1 MITGCGG
8 LQTALDNLSRFES
21 NDNSPRTPEEYLT
34 EARGFS
40 EQGRWSDAM
49 STVRQGLQDYPD
61 NIEIYNLRDKIDIEW
76 EQDRLLLENRLLLVE
91 TSSLLQ
97 AKALLEKLAEG
108 SPNDPFLRSRIVFH
122 EQALQN
128 RMDDLMAC
136 GMHSEPPELR
146 QARRCLLIADR
157 IAPTA
162 EIRDKL
168 QVISRKIE
176 ALEQASVARREE
188 REQATQARKDEQVE
202 KRRSER
208 VRKLI
213 SEAERESKQGAL
225 TNAMPLLEEAL
236 KQDPENV
243 EVRQLINEVQ
253 LALENQATVLIK
265 LGDRLYRD
273 EQLGPAIAVWGAAL
287 KLDPARLEIADK
299 LDRARR
305 IFAKLESIRAG
316 ATESPDTIDWLENP

>member
-1 MITGCGG
+1 M
-8 LQTALDNLSRFES
+8 
-21 NDNSPRTPEEYLT
+21 
-34 EARGFS
+34 
-40 EQGRWSDAM
+40 
-49 STVRQGLQDYPD
+49 
-61 NIEIYNLRDKIDIEW
+61 
-76 EQDRLLLENRLLLVE
+76 
-91 TSSLLQ
+91 
-97 AKALLEKLAEG
+97 
-108 SPNDPFLRSRIVFH
+108 
-122 EQALQN
+122 
-128 RMDDLMAC
+128 
-136 GMHSEPPELR
+136 
-146 QARRCLLIADR
+146 
-157 IAPTA
+157 
-162 EIRDKL
+162 
-168 QVISRKIE
+168 
-176 ALEQASVARREE
+176 
-188 REQATQARKDEQVE
+188 
-202 KRRSER
+202 
-208 VRKLI
+208 RKLI

-287 KLDPARLEIADK
+287 KLDPARLEITDK